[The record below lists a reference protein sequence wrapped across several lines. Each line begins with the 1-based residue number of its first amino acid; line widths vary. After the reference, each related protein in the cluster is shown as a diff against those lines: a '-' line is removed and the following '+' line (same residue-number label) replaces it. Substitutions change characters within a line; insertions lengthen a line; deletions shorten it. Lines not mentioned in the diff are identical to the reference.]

1 MSATKPMSTDSVMK
15 IGLAVLVLGLVVLGW
30 VSAFL
35 GELITP
41 TGMPWTDFSALWA
54 KIKAGEYL
62 WPGAATWILIVLAVL
77 ALVGT
82 GMLMAIFGGNKHL
95 GDGLPRYKDLEKRM
109 GKNAALAKAKQ
120 SLELP
125 ADAAEEEMIVALC
138 KLDGQT
144 LYVQHEDSMWVFAPQ
159 RSGKTL
165 FLAVG
170 IVLDAPGAV
179 IATSTKNDLP
189 MLTAVARER
198 KGEVSV
204 FDLQDISGWDNK
216 VRWNVIDGC
225 EDPDEALARG
235 KAWAGAQPMGDV
247 KNGDFFNSKAAA
259 VLGRFLHAAALG
271 GKSVDDI
278 VKWTNNFSNTEP
290 LDILRRHNAPAAFT
304 SRLQALISS
313 RAGETVDSIQETL
326 AGLLEPLSSP
336 KAMHILSPRKGEG
349 FTMEKFLEKPNTL
362 YLLTDGERSPVAPL
376 VAMFADFMFRKAQRI
391 SQGAPGGRLWPVL
404 TMVLDEAPN
413 VAAIPDMAGALS
425 DSGGRGIR
433 IIGFSQSFAQNR
445 QRWGAEAA
453 TAIRGTSSIRLFL
466 PGLEELD
473 ELDKIARAAGTTRHQ
488 RVSTSQGR
496 NGSSRTTSEEERPV
510 IRGYEIQQLPV
521 GEAFMH
527 YSNVAPARVK
537 LTPWWERPDA
547 DQITK
552 DKKAA
557 QSLKEANAADQYQH
571 DQLTEAAATRASDS
585 EAAVAGG
592 TAGDRA

>member
-1 MSATKPMSTDSVMK
+1 MSSKTSTDTVMK
-15 IGLAVLVLGLVVLGW
+15 IGLAVIVAVLVVLAW

-35 GELITP
+35 GEMLTP
-41 TGMPWTDFSALWA
+41 TGMPWTDFEALWA
-54 KIKAGEYL
+54 RIKAGKFT
-62 WPGAATWILIVLAVL
+62 WPGAASWILIVLVVL
-77 ALVGT
+77 AIVG
-82 GMLMAIFGGNKHL
+82 GGILSALFGSGKARD
-95 GDGLPRYKDLEKRM
+95 DGLPRYKDLEKRM
-109 GKNAALAKAKQ
+109 GKKAALGKAKQ

-125 ADAAEEEMIVALC
+125 ADATEDEMIVALC

-179 IATSTKNDLP
+179 IATSTKNDLLL
-189 MLTAVARER
+189 LTAVARER
-198 KGEVSV
+198 KGDVSV

-271 GKSVDDI
+271 GKSVEDV

-290 LDILRRHNAPAAFT
+290 LDILRRQNAPAAFT
-304 SRLQALISS
+304 SRLQALTSS

-336 KAMHILSPRKGEG
+336 KAMHILSPAKGEG
-349 FTMEKFLEKPNTL
+349 FTMDKFLEKPNTL

-473 ELDKIARAAGTTRHQ
+473 ELDKIARAAGTTRHR

-510 IRGYEIQQLPV
+510 IRGHEIQQLPV

-537 LTPWWERPDA
+537 LTPWWERTDA

-557 QSLKEANAADQYQH
+557 QLRKEANAADQYRQ
-571 DQLTEAAATRASDS
+571 DQLTDEATASKAADIEAAA
-585 EAAVAGG
+585 AGAPG
-592 TAGDRA
+592 GNA

>member
-1 MSATKPMSTDSVMK
+1 MSAQTSTDTIMK
-15 IGLAVLVLGLVVLGW
+15 IGLAVIIVVLVVLAW

-35 GELITP
+35 GEMITP
-41 TGMPWTDFSALWA
+41 TGMPWTDFEALTA
-54 KIKAGEYL
+54 KVKAGEFA
-62 WPGAATWILIVLAVL
+62 WPGASTWILMVLVVIAVVGAGVL
-77 ALVGT
+77 SAL
-82 GMLMAIFGGNKHL
+82 FGSKKHRD
-95 GDGLPRYKDLEKRM
+95 DGLPRYKDLEKRM
-109 GKNAALAKAKQ
+109 GKKAALAKAKQ

-125 ADAAEEEMIVALC
+125 ADATEEEMIVALC

-170 IVLDAPGAV
+170 ITLDAPGAV
-179 IATSTKNDLP
+179 IATSTKNDLL
-189 MLTAVARER
+189 MLTAIARER
-198 KGEVSV
+198 RGDVSV
-204 FDLQDISGWDNK
+204 FDLQDISGWSNK
-216 VRWNVIDGC
+216 VRWNVVDGC

-259 VLGRFLHAAALG
+259 ILGRFLHAAALG
-271 GKSVDDI
+271 DKSIDDV
-278 VKWTNNFSNTEP
+278 VKWANDFTDSEP
-290 LDILRRHNAPAAFT
+290 LEILTQHKAPAAFT
-304 SRLQALISS
+304 ARLRTLTTS

-326 AGLLEPLSSP
+326 AGLLEPLTSP
-336 KAMHILSPRKGEG
+336 KALDTLTPPKGEG
-349 FTMEKFLEKPNTL
+349 FDMEKFLEKPNTI

-376 VAMFADFMFRKAQRI
+376 VAMFADFMFRKGQRI
-391 SQGAPGGRLWPVL
+391 SQSMPGGRLWPVL

-473 ELDKIARAAGTTRHQ
+473 ELDKIARAAGTTRKE

-496 NGSSRTTSEEERPV
+496 GGSSRTVSEEERPV
-510 IRGYEIQQLPV
+510 IRGNEIQQLPV

-537 LTPWWERPDA
+537 LMPWWERADA
-547 DQITK
+547 NQIK
-552 DKKAA
+552 EDKATA
-557 QSLKEANAADQYQH
+557 QQ
-571 DQLTEAAATRASDS
+571 RR
-585 EAAVAGG
+585 
-592 TAGDRA
+592 DRDRQGAIR

>member
-1 MSATKPMSTDSVMK
+1 MSATKRMSTDSVMK
-15 IGLAVLVLGLVVLGW
+15 IGLAVIVIVLVVLGW

-35 GELITP
+35 GELLTP
-41 TGMPWTDFSALWA
+41 TGMPWTDFSALSA
-54 KIKAGEYL
+54 KIKAGEFA

-77 ALVGT
+77 ALVGA
-82 GMLMAIFGGNKHL
+82 GMLTALFGGNKHRD
-95 GDGLPRYKDLEKRM
+95 DGLPRYKDLEKRM
-109 GKNAALAKAKQ
+109 GKKAALAKAKQ

-125 ADAAEEEMIVALC
+125 DDATEEEMIVALC

-189 MLTAVARER
+189 MLTGVARQR
-198 KGEVSV
+198 KGDVSV
-204 FDLQDISGWDNK
+204 FDLQDISGWPNK
-216 VRWNVIDGC
+216 VRWNVITGC
-225 EDPDEALARG
+225 EDPDEALARA
-235 KAWAGAQPMGDV
+235 KAWAGAQPMGNV
-247 KNGDFFNSKAAA
+247 KNGDFFNSKASA

-271 GKSVDDI
+271 GKNIEDVVRWS
-278 VKWTNNFSNTEP
+278 NNFADKEP
-290 LDILRRHNAPAAFT
+290 LEILLDHGAPAAF
-304 SRLQALISS
+304 SDRLRALTTS

-336 KAMHILSPRKGEG
+336 KAMQMLSPAEGEG
-349 FTMEKFLEKPNTL
+349 FDMERFLEKPNTV

-391 SQGAPGGRLWPVL
+391 SQSMPGGRLWPVL

-413 VAAIPDMAGALS
+413 VAAIPDMASALS

-445 QRWGAEAA
+445 QRWGNEAA

-473 ELDKIARAAGTTRHQ
+473 ELDRIARAAGTTRKE

-496 NGSSRTTSEEERPV
+496 GGSSRTISEEERPV
-510 IRGYEIQQLPV
+510 IRGNEIQQLPV

-527 YSNVAPARVK
+527 YSNVAPAVVK
-537 LTPWWERPDA
+537 LMPWWERADA
-547 DQITK
+547 DQIK
-552 DKKAA
+552 SDKAA
-557 QSLKEANAADQYQH
+557 
-571 DQLTEAAATRASDS
+571 
-585 EAAVAGG
+585 AGEIV
-592 TAGDRA
+592 RKVQV

>member
-1 MSATKPMSTDSVMK
+1 MSAAKPMSTDAVMK
-15 IGLAVLVLGLVVLGW
+15 IGLAVIVIGLVVLGW

-41 TGMPWTDFSALWA
+41 TGMPWADFSALWA
-54 KIKAGEYL
+54 NIKAGEFT

-77 ALVGT
+77 ALVGA
-82 GMLMAIFGGNKHL
+82 GMLMALFGGNKHRD
-95 GDGLPRYKDLEKRM
+95 DGLPRYKDLERRM
-109 GKNAALAKAKQ
+109 GKKAALAKAKQ

-125 ADAAEEEMIVALC
+125 ADATEEEMIVALC

-189 MLTAVARER
+189 LLTGVARQR
-198 KGEVSV
+198 KGDVSV
-204 FDLQDISGWDNK
+204 FDLQDISGWPNK
-216 VRWNVIDGC
+216 VRWNVITGC
-225 EDPDEALARG
+225 QDPDEALARA
-235 KAWAGAQPMGDV
+235 KAWAGAQPMGNV
-247 KNGDFFNSKAAA
+247 KNGDFFNSKASA

-271 GKSVDDI
+271 GKSIEDV
-278 VKWTNNFSNTEP
+278 VRWSNNFADKEP
-290 LDILRRHNAPAAFT
+290 LEILLDHGAPEAF
-304 SRLQALISS
+304 SARLRALTTS

-336 KAMHILSPRKGEG
+336 KAMQMLSPGEGEG
-349 FTMEKFLEKPNTL
+349 FDMEQFLEKPNTV

-391 SQGAPGGRLWPVL
+391 SQTMPGGRLWPVL

-413 VAAIPDMAGALS
+413 VAAIPDMASALS

-445 QRWGAEAA
+445 QRWGNEAA

-473 ELDKIARAAGTTRHQ
+473 ELDKIARAAGTTRKE

-496 NGSSRTTSEEERPV
+496 GGSSRTISEEERPV
-510 IRGYEIQQLPV
+510 IRGNEIQQLPV

-527 YSNVAPARVK
+527 YSNVAPARVQ
-537 LTPWWERPDA
+537 LMPWWERPDA
-547 DQITK
+547 DQIKT
-552 DKKAA
+552 DKAA
-557 QSLKEANAADQYQH
+557 AAEIVRRVQ
-571 DQLTEAAATRASDS
+571 A
-585 EAAVAGG
+585 
-592 TAGDRA
+592 

>member
-1 MSATKPMSTDSVMK
+1 MSAKTSTDTIMK
-15 IGLAVLVLGLVVLGW
+15 IGLTVIIVVLVVLAW

-35 GELITP
+35 GEMITP
-41 TGMPWTDFSALWA
+41 TGMPWTDFEALTA
-54 KIKAGEYL
+54 KIKAGGL
-62 WPGAATWILIVLAVL
+62 AWPGASTWILIVLAVIAVVGAGIL
-77 ALVGT
+77 SAL
-82 GMLMAIFGGNKHL
+82 FGSKKTRD
-95 GDGLPRYKDLEKRM
+95 DGLPRYKDLEKRM
-109 GKNAALAKAKQ
+109 GKKAALAKAKQ

-125 ADAAEEEMIVALC
+125 ADATEEEMIVALC

-170 IVLDAPGAV
+170 ITLDAPGAV
-179 IATSTKNDLP
+179 IATSTKNDLL
-189 MLTAVARER
+189 MLTAIARER
-198 KGEVSV
+198 RGDVSV
-204 FDLQDISGWDNK
+204 FDLQDISGWSNK
-216 VRWNVIDGC
+216 VRWNVVDGC

-259 VLGRFLHAAALG
+259 ILGRFLHAAALG
-271 GKSVDDI
+271 DKSIDDV
-278 VKWTNNFSNTEP
+278 VKWANDFTDSEP
-290 LDILRRHNAPAAFT
+290 LEILTQHKAPAAFT
-304 SRLQALISS
+304 ARLRTLTTS

-326 AGLLEPLSSP
+326 AGLLEPLTSP
-336 KAMHILSPRKGEG
+336 KALDTLTPPQGEG
-349 FTMEKFLEKPNTL
+349 FDMEKFLEKPNTI

-391 SQGAPGGRLWPVL
+391 SQSMPGGRLWPVL

-473 ELDKIARAAGTTRHQ
+473 ELDKIARAAGTTRKE

-496 NGSSRTTSEEERPV
+496 GGSSRTVSEEERPV
-510 IRGYEIQQLPV
+510 IRGNEIQQLPV

-537 LTPWWERPDA
+537 LMPWWERTDA
-547 DQITK
+547 NQIK
-552 DKKAA
+552 EDKATA
-557 QSLKEANAADQYQH
+557 QQ
-571 DQLTEAAATRASDS
+571 RR
-585 EAAVAGG
+585 
-592 TAGDRA
+592 DRQGAIR

>member
-1 MSATKPMSTDSVMK
+1 MSATKRMSTDSVMK
-15 IGLAVLVLGLVVLGW
+15 IGLAVIVIILVVLGW

-35 GELITP
+35 GELLTP
-41 TGMPWTDFSALWA
+41 TGMPWTDFSALGA
-54 KIKAGEYL
+54 KIKAGEFV

-77 ALVGT
+77 ALVGA
-82 GMLMAIFGGNKHL
+82 GMLVALFGGNKHRD
-95 GDGLPRYKDLEKRM
+95 DGLPRYKDLEKRM
-109 GKNAALAKAKQ
+109 GKKAALAKAKQ

-125 ADAAEEEMIVALC
+125 DDATEEEMIVALC

-189 MLTAVARER
+189 MLTGVARQR
-198 KGEVSV
+198 KGDVSV
-204 FDLQDISGWDNK
+204 FDLQDISGWPNK
-216 VRWNVIDGC
+216 VRWNVITGC
-225 EDPDEALARG
+225 EDPDEALARA
-235 KAWAGAQPMGDV
+235 KAWAGAQPMGNV
-247 KNGDFFNSKAAA
+247 KNGDFFNSKASA

-271 GKSVDDI
+271 GKNIEDVVRWS
-278 VKWTNNFSNTEP
+278 NNFADKEP
-290 LDILRRHNAPAAFT
+290 LEILVDHGAPEAF
-304 SRLQALISS
+304 SDRLRALTTS

-336 KAMHILSPRKGEG
+336 KAMQMLSPGEGEG
-349 FTMEKFLEKPNTL
+349 FDMERFLEKPNTV

-391 SQGAPGGRLWPVL
+391 SQSMPGGRLWPVL

-413 VAAIPDMAGALS
+413 VAAIPDMASALS

-445 QRWGAEAA
+445 QRWGNEAA

-473 ELDKIARAAGTTRHQ
+473 ELDRIARAAGTTRKE

-496 NGSSRTTSEEERPV
+496 GGSSRTVSEEERPV
-510 IRGYEIQQLPV
+510 IRGNEIQQLPV

-527 YSNVAPARVK
+527 YSNVAPAVVK
-537 LTPWWERPDA
+537 LMPWWERPDA
-547 DQITK
+547 DQIK
-552 DKKAA
+552 SDKAA
-557 QSLKEANAADQYQH
+557 
-571 DQLTEAAATRASDS
+571 
-585 EAAVAGG
+585 AGEIV
-592 TAGDRA
+592 RKVQV

>member
-15 IGLAVLVLGLVVLGW
+15 IGLAVIVIGLVVLGW
-30 VSAFL
+30 VAGFL

-41 TGMPWTDFSALWA
+41 TGMPWTDFTALWA
-54 KIKAGEYL
+54 KIKAGEFV

-77 ALVGT
+77 ALVGA
-82 GMLMAIFGGNKHL
+82 GMLMALFGGNKHRT
-95 GDGLPRYKDLEKRM
+95 DGLPRYKDLEKRM
-109 GKNAALAKAKQ
+109 GKKAALAKAKQ

-125 ADAAEEEMIVALC
+125 AEATEEEMIVALC
-138 KLDGQT
+138 KLDGQI

-170 IVLDAPGAV
+170 ITLDAPGAV
-179 IATSTKNDLP
+179 IATSTKNDLL
-189 MLTAVARER
+189 MLTAIARER
-198 KGEVSV
+198 RGNVSV
-204 FDLQDISGWDNK
+204 FDLQDISGWSNK
-216 VRWNVIDGC
+216 VRWNVVDGC

-259 VLGRFLHAAALG
+259 ILGRFLHAAALG
-271 GKSVDDI
+271 DKSIDDV
-278 VKWTNNFSNTEP
+278 VKWANDFTDSEP
-290 LDILRRHNAPAAFT
+290 LEILTQHKAPAAFT
-304 SRLQALISS
+304 ARLRTLTTS

-326 AGLLEPLSSP
+326 AGLLEPLTSP
-336 KAMHILSPRKGEG
+336 KALDALTPPKGEG
-349 FTMEKFLEKPNTL
+349 FDMEKFLENPNTI

-391 SQGAPGGRLWPVL
+391 SQTMPGGRLWPVL

-473 ELDKIARAAGTTRHQ
+473 ELDKIARAAGTTRKE
-488 RVSTSQGR
+488 RISTSQGR
-496 NGSSRTTSEEERPV
+496 GGSSRTISEEERPV
-510 IRGYEIQQLPV
+510 IRGNEIQQLPV

-537 LTPWWERPDA
+537 LMPWWERADA
-547 DQITK
+547 NQIK
-552 DKKAA
+552 DDKAA
-557 QSLKEANAADQYQH
+557 AQQ
-571 DQLTEAAATRASDS
+571 RR
-585 EAAVAGG
+585 
-592 TAGDRA
+592 DRQGAIR

>member
-1 MSATKPMSTDSVMK
+1 MSAKTSTDTIMK
-15 IGLAVLVLGLVVLGW
+15 IGLTVIIVVLVVLAW

-35 GELITP
+35 GEMITP
-41 TGMPWTDFSALWA
+41 TGMPWTDFEALWA
-54 KIKAGEYL
+54 KVKAGGVL
-62 WPGAATWILIVLAVL
+62 WPGASTWILIVLAVI
-77 ALVGT
+77 AVVGA
-82 GMLMAIFGGNKHL
+82 GMLSALFGSKKHRD
-95 GDGLPRYKDLEKRM
+95 DGLPRYKDLEKRM
-109 GKNAALAKAKQ
+109 GKKAALAKAKQ

-125 ADAAEEEMIVALC
+125 ADATEEEMIVALC

-170 IVLDAPGAV
+170 IILDAPGAV

-189 MLTAVARER
+189 MLTAVARQR
-198 KGEVSV
+198 KGDVTV
-204 FDLQDISGWDNK
+204 FDLQDISGWPNK
-216 VRWNVIDGC
+216 IRWNVIDGC
-225 EDPDEALARG
+225 EDPDEALARA
-235 KAWAGAQPMGDV
+235 KAWAGAQPMGNV
-247 KNGDFFNSKAAA
+247 KNGDFFNSKASA
-259 VLGRFLHAAALG
+259 VLGRFLHAAALA
-271 GKSVDDI
+271 GKSIEDV
-278 VKWTNNFSNTEP
+278 VRWTNNFSDKEP
-290 LDILRRHNAPAAFT
+290 LDILEDHNAPAAF
-304 SRLQALISS
+304 SARLSALTTS

-336 KAMHILSPRKGEG
+336 KAMHTLSPAKGEG
-349 FTMEKFLEKPNTL
+349 FDMETFLAKPNTI

-391 SQGAPGGRLWPVL
+391 SQGMPGGRLWPVL

-445 QRWGAEAA
+445 QRWGSEAA

-473 ELDKIARAAGTTRHQ
+473 ELDKIARAAGTTRKE

-496 NGSSRTTSEEERPV
+496 GGSSRTTSEEERPV
-510 IRGYEIQQLPV
+510 IRGNEIQQLPV

-537 LTPWWERPDA
+537 LMPWWERPDA
-547 DQITK
+547 DQIRT
-552 DKKAA
+552 DKAA
-557 QSLKEANAADQYQH
+557 AAEIVRRIQ
-571 DQLTEAAATRASDS
+571 
-585 EAAVAGG
+585 V
-592 TAGDRA
+592 

>member
-1 MSATKPMSTDSVMK
+1 MSKRASTDTLLK
-15 IGLAVLVLGLVVLGW
+15 LILATTVVGLVALAW

-35 GELITP
+35 GELTTP
-41 TGMPWTDFSALWA
+41 TGMPWTNFSEL
-54 KIKAGEYL
+54 ISRFKAGTFQ
-62 WPGAATWILIVLAVL
+62 WPAAATWILIVLAVVTF
-77 ALVGT
+77 VGAAFLSVT
-82 GMLMAIFGGNKHL
+82 FGTKPHD
-95 GDGLPRYKDLEKRM
+95 DGLPRYKDLETRM
-109 GKNAALAKAKQ
+109 GKKAALAKARQ

-125 ADAAEEEMIVALC
+125 EDATEDEMIVGLG

-165 FLAVG
+165 YLAVG
-170 IVLDAPGAV
+170 IILDAPGAV

-189 MLTAVARER
+189 MLTAVARQR
-198 KGEVSV
+198 RGEVTV
-204 FDLQDISGWDNK
+204 FDLQDISGWPNK

-225 EDPDEALARG
+225 EDPDEALARA
-235 KAWAGAQPMGDV
+235 KAWAGAQPMGNV

-271 GKSVDDI
+271 GRGIEDV
-278 VKWTNNFSNTEP
+278 VRWTNNFADKEP
-290 LDILRRHNAPAAFT
+290 LEILIDHKAPEAF
-304 SRLQALISS
+304 SARLRALTTS

-336 KAMHILSPRKGEG
+336 KAMHTLSPSTGQG
-349 FTMEKFLEKPNTL
+349 FGMEEFLAKPNTI

-391 SQGAPGGRLWPVL
+391 SQRMPGGRLWPVL

-453 TAIRGTSSIRLFL
+453 TAIRGTSSVRLFL

-473 ELDKIARAAGTTRHQ
+473 ELDKIARAAGTTKQQ
-488 RVSTSQGR
+488 RVSTSQGKG
-496 NGSSRTTSEEERPV
+496 GSSRTTSEEDRPV
-510 IRGYEIQQLPV
+510 IRANEIQQLPV

-527 YSNVAPARVK
+527 YSNVRPARVK
-537 LTPWWERPDA
+537 LTPWWDREDA
-547 DQITK
+547 EQIRK
-552 DKKAA
+552 DKATAA
-557 QSLKEANAADQYQH
+557 EIVRGV
-571 DQLTEAAATRASDS
+571 E
-585 EAAVAGG
+585 V
-592 TAGDRA
+592 

>member
-1 MSATKPMSTDSVMK
+1 MSATKRMSTDSVMK
-15 IGLAVLVLGLVVLGW
+15 IGLAVIVTCLVVLGW

-35 GELITP
+35 GELLTP

-54 KIKAGEYL
+54 KIKAGEFV
-62 WPGAATWILIVLAVL
+62 WPGAATWILIVLAVISL
-77 ALVGT
+77 IGA
-82 GMLMAIFGGNKHL
+82 GMLMALFGGNKHRA
-95 GDGLPRYKDLEKRM
+95 DGLPRYKDLEQRM
-109 GKNAALAKAKQ
+109 GKRAALTKAKQ

-125 ADAAEEEMIVALC
+125 ADATEEEMIVALC

-189 MLTAVARER
+189 MLTGVARQR
-198 KGEVSV
+198 KGDVSV
-204 FDLQDISGWDNK
+204 FDLQDISGWPNK
-216 VRWNVIDGC
+216 VRWNVITGC
-225 EDPDEALARG
+225 EDPDEALARA
-235 KAWAGAQPMGDV
+235 KAWAGAQPMGNV
-247 KNGDFFNSKAAA
+247 KNGDFFNSKASA
-259 VLGRFLHAAALG
+259 VLGRFLHAAALS
-271 GKSVDDI
+271 GKSIEDV
-278 VKWTNNFSNTEP
+278 VRWSNNFADKEP
-290 LDILRRHNAPAAFT
+290 LEILVDHGAPEAF
-304 SRLQALISS
+304 SDRLRALTTS

-336 KAMHILSPRKGEG
+336 KAMQMLSPAEGEG
-349 FTMEKFLEKPNTL
+349 FDMEKFLEKPNTV

-391 SQGAPGGRLWPVL
+391 SQSMPGGRLWPVL

-413 VAAIPDMAGALS
+413 VAAIPDMASALS

-445 QRWGAEAA
+445 QRWGNEAA

-473 ELDKIARAAGTTRHQ
+473 ELDRIARAAGTTRKE

-496 NGSSRTTSEEERPV
+496 GGSSRTISEEERPV
-510 IRGYEIQQLPV
+510 IRGNEIQQLPV

-527 YSNVAPARVK
+527 YSNVAPAVVK
-537 LTPWWERPDA
+537 LMPWWERADA
-547 DQITK
+547 DQIK
-552 DKKAA
+552 SDK
-557 QSLKEANAADQYQH
+557 
-571 DQLTEAAATRASDS
+571 AS
-585 EAAVAGG
+585 AGEIV
-592 TAGDRA
+592 RKVQV

>member
-1 MSATKPMSTDSVMK
+1 MSSGNGMSTDSKMK
-15 IGLAVLVLGLVVLGW
+15 IGLAVIIVVLVMLGW

-35 GELITP
+35 GEMLTP
-41 TGMPWTDFSALWA
+41 TGMPWTDFEALWA
-54 KIKAGEYL
+54 KVKAGGFA
-62 WPGAATWILIVLAVL
+62 WPGAATWILAVLAVL
-77 ALVGT
+77 AIVGAAF
-82 GMLMAIFGGNKHL
+82 LSAKFGSKRSRD
-95 GDGLPRYKDLEKRM
+95 DGLPGYQDLEKRM
-109 GKNAALAKAKQ
+109 GKKAALAKAKQ

-125 ADAAEEEMIVALC
+125 EDATEEDMIVALC

-204 FDLQDISGWDNK
+204 FDLQDISGWENK
-216 VRWNVIDGC
+216 VRWNVIEGC

-271 GKSVDDI
+271 GKSVEDI

-349 FTMEKFLEKPNTL
+349 FTMEKFLEKPNTM

-413 VAAIPDMAGALS
+413 VAALPDMASALS

-496 NGSSRTTSEEERPV
+496 NGSSRTISEEERPV

-557 QSLKEANAADQYQH
+557 QSLKEAKAADQYQQ
-571 DQLTEAAATRASDS
+571 DRLTEAAAATKATDV
-585 EAAVAGG
+585 EAAAAGAGG
-592 TAGDRA
+592 DKS

>member
-1 MSATKPMSTDSVMK
+1 
-15 IGLAVLVLGLVVLGW
+15 
-30 VSAFL
+30 
-35 GELITP
+35 
-41 TGMPWTDFSALWA
+41 
-54 KIKAGEYL
+54 
-62 WPGAATWILIVLAVL
+62 
-77 ALVGT
+77 
-82 GMLMAIFGGNKHL
+82 
-95 GDGLPRYKDLEKRM
+95 
-109 GKNAALAKAKQ
+109 
-120 SLELP
+120 
-125 ADAAEEEMIVALC
+125 
-138 KLDGQT
+138 
-144 LYVQHEDSMWVFAPQ
+144 
-159 RSGKTL
+159 
-165 FLAVG
+165 
-170 IVLDAPGAV
+170 
-179 IATSTKNDLP
+179 
-189 MLTAVARER
+189 
-198 KGEVSV
+198 
-204 FDLQDISGWDNK
+204 
-216 VRWNVIDGC
+216 
-225 EDPDEALARG
+225 
-235 KAWAGAQPMGDV
+235 
-247 KNGDFFNSKAAA
+247 
-259 VLGRFLHAAALG
+259 
-271 GKSVDDI
+271 
-278 VKWTNNFSNTEP
+278 
-290 LDILRRHNAPAAFT
+290 
-304 SRLQALISS
+304 
-313 RAGETVDSIQETL
+313 VDSIQETL

-349 FTMEKFLEKPNTL
+349 FTMDKFLEKPNTL

-496 NGSSRTTSEEERPV
+496 TGSSRTTSEEERPV
-510 IRGYEIQQLPV
+510 IRGHEIQQLPV

-537 LTPWWERPDA
+537 LTPWWERTDA

-557 QSLKEANAADQYQH
+557 QSRKEANAADQHQQ
-571 DQLTEAAATRASDS
+571 DQLTDEATASKAADTEAAAAGTR
-585 EAAVAGG
+585 GG
-592 TAGDRA
+592 NA

>member
-1 MSATKPMSTDSVMK
+1 MSATKRMSTDSVKK
-15 IGLAVLVLGLVVLGW
+15 IGLATIVIALVVLGW

-54 KIKAGEYL
+54 KIKAGEFV

-77 ALVGT
+77 ALVGA
-82 GMLMAIFGGNKHL
+82 GMLMALFGGNVHRA
-95 GDGLPRYKDLEKRM
+95 DGLPRYKDLEKRM
-109 GKNAALAKAKQ
+109 GKKAALAKAKQ

-125 ADAAEEEMIVALC
+125 ADATEEEMIVALC

-189 MLTAVARER
+189 MLTGIARQR
-198 KGEVSV
+198 KGDVSV
-204 FDLQDISGWDNK
+204 FDLQDISGWPNK
-216 VRWNVIDGC
+216 VRWNVITGC
-225 EDPDEALARG
+225 EDPDEALARA
-235 KAWAGAQPMGDV
+235 KAWAGAQPMGNV
-247 KNGDFFNSKAAA
+247 KNGDFFNSKASA

-271 GKSVDDI
+271 GKNIEDVVRWS
-278 VKWTNNFSNTEP
+278 NNFADKEP
-290 LDILRRHNAPAAFT
+290 LEILVDHGAPEAF
-304 SRLQALISS
+304 SDRLRALTTS

-336 KAMHILSPRKGEG
+336 KAMQMLSPGEGEG
-349 FTMEKFLEKPNTL
+349 FDMEKFLEKPNTV

-391 SQGAPGGRLWPVL
+391 SQAMPGGRLWPVL

-413 VAAIPDMAGALS
+413 VAAIPDMASALS

-445 QRWGAEAA
+445 QRWGNEAA

-473 ELDKIARAAGTTRHQ
+473 ELDRIARAAGTTRKE

-496 NGSSRTTSEEERPV
+496 GGSSRTVSEEERPV
-510 IRGYEIQQLPV
+510 IRGNEIQQLPV

-527 YSNVAPARVK
+527 YSNVAPAVVK
-537 LTPWWERPDA
+537 LMPWWERADA
-547 DQITK
+547 DQIK
-552 DKKAA
+552 SDKAA
-557 QSLKEANAADQYQH
+557 
-571 DQLTEAAATRASDS
+571 
-585 EAAVAGG
+585 AGEIV
-592 TAGDRA
+592 RKVQV

>member
-1 MSATKPMSTDSVMK
+1 MSATKRMSTDSVMK
-15 IGLAVLVLGLVVLGW
+15 IGLAVIVVVLVVLGW

-41 TGMPWTDFSALWA
+41 TGMPWTDFSALWS
-54 KIKAGEYL
+54 KIKAGEFL
-62 WPGAATWILIVLAVL
+62 WPGAATWILIFLAVL
-77 ALVGT
+77 GLVGA
-82 GMLMAIFGGNKHL
+82 GILIGLLGGNKHRD
-95 GDGLPRYKDLEKRM
+95 DGLPRYKDLEKRM
-109 GKNAALAKAKQ
+109 GKKAALAKAKQ

-125 ADAAEEEMIVALC
+125 DDATEEEMIVALC

-189 MLTAVARER
+189 MLTGVARQR
-198 KGEVSV
+198 KGDVSV
-204 FDLQDISGWDNK
+204 FDLQDISGWPDK
-216 VRWNVIDGC
+216 VRWNVITGC
-225 EDPDEALARG
+225 EDPDEALARA
-235 KAWAGAQPMGDV
+235 KAWAGAQPMGNV
-247 KNGDFFNSKAAA
+247 KNGDFFNSKASA

-271 GKSVDDI
+271 GKNIEDVVRWS
-278 VKWTNNFSNTEP
+278 NNFADKEP
-290 LDILRRHNAPAAFT
+290 LEILVDHGAPEAF
-304 SRLQALISS
+304 SDRLRALTTS

-336 KAMHILSPRKGEG
+336 KAMQMLSPAEGEG
-349 FTMEKFLEKPNTL
+349 FDMEKFLEKPNTV

-391 SQGAPGGRLWPVL
+391 SQSMPGGRLWPVL

-413 VAAIPDMAGALS
+413 VAAIPDMASALS

-445 QRWGAEAA
+445 QRWGNEAA

-473 ELDKIARAAGTTRHQ
+473 ELDRIARAAGTTRKE

-496 NGSSRTTSEEERPV
+496 GGSSRTVSEEERPV
-510 IRGYEIQQLPV
+510 IRGNEIQQLPV

-527 YSNVAPARVK
+527 YSNVAPAVVK
-537 LTPWWERPDA
+537 LMPWWERPDA
-547 DQITK
+547 DQIK
-552 DKKAA
+552 ADKAA
-557 QSLKEANAADQYQH
+557 AADIVRKVQ
-571 DQLTEAAATRASDS
+571 
-585 EAAVAGG
+585 V
-592 TAGDRA
+592 

>member
-1 MSATKPMSTDSVMK
+1 MSATKRMSTDSVMK
-15 IGLAVLVLGLVVLGW
+15 IGLAVIVIVLVVLGW

-35 GELITP
+35 GELLTP

-54 KIKAGEYL
+54 KIKAGEFV
-62 WPGAATWILIVLAVL
+62 WPGAATWILIVLAVM
-77 ALVGT
+77 ALIGT
-82 GMLMAIFGGNKHL
+82 GMLMALLGGTKHRA
-95 GDGLPRYKDLEKRM
+95 DGLPRYKDLEKRM
-109 GKNAALAKAKQ
+109 GKKAALAKAKQ

-125 ADAAEEEMIVALC
+125 ADATEEEMIVALC

-189 MLTAVARER
+189 MLTGVARQR
-198 KGEVSV
+198 KGDVSV
-204 FDLQDISGWDNK
+204 FDLQDISGWPNK
-216 VRWNVIDGC
+216 VRWNVITGC
-225 EDPDEALARG
+225 EDPDEALARA
-235 KAWAGAQPMGDV
+235 KAWAGAQPMGNV
-247 KNGDFFNSKAAA
+247 KNGDFFNSKASA

-271 GKSVDDI
+271 GKNIEDVVRWS
-278 VKWTNNFSNTEP
+278 NNFADKEP
-290 LDILRRHNAPAAFT
+290 LEILVDHGAPEAF
-304 SRLQALISS
+304 SDRLRALTTS

-336 KAMHILSPRKGEG
+336 KAMQMLSPAEGEG
-349 FTMEKFLEKPNTL
+349 FDMERFLEKPNTV

-391 SQGAPGGRLWPVL
+391 SQSMPGGRLWPVL

-413 VAAIPDMAGALS
+413 VAAIPDMASALS

-445 QRWGAEAA
+445 QRWGNEAA

-473 ELDKIARAAGTTRHQ
+473 ELDRIARAAGTTRKE

-496 NGSSRTTSEEERPV
+496 GGSSRTVSEEERPV
-510 IRGYEIQQLPV
+510 IRGNEIQQLPV

-527 YSNVAPARVK
+527 YSNVAPAVVK
-537 LTPWWERPDA
+537 LMPWWERADA
-547 DQITK
+547 DQIK
-552 DKKAA
+552 SDK
-557 QSLKEANAADQYQH
+557 
-571 DQLTEAAATRASDS
+571 AS
-585 EAAVAGG
+585 AGEIV
-592 TAGDRA
+592 RKVQV

>member
-1 MSATKPMSTDSVMK
+1 MSTAKPMSTDSVMK
-15 IGLAVLVLGLVVLGW
+15 TGLAALVSGLVVLGW

-54 KIKAGEYL
+54 KIKAGELL
-62 WPGAATWILIVLAVL
+62 WPGASTWILIVLAVL

-82 GMLMAIFGGNKHL
+82 GMLMAIFGGNKHRD
-95 GDGLPRYKDLEKRM
+95 DGLPRYKDLEKRM
-109 GKNAALAKAKQ
+109 GKKAALAKAKQ

-125 ADAAEEEMIVALC
+125 EDATEEEMIVALC

-170 IVLDAPGAV
+170 ITLDAPGAV
-179 IATSTKNDLP
+179 IATSTKNDLL
-189 MLTAVARER
+189 MLTAIARER
-198 KGEVSV
+198 RGDVSV
-204 FDLQDISGWDNK
+204 FDLQDISGWSNK
-216 VRWNVIDGC
+216 VRWNVVDGC

-259 VLGRFLHAAALG
+259 ILGRFLHAAALG
-271 GKSVDDI
+271 DKSIDDV
-278 VKWTNNFSNTEP
+278 VKWANDFTDSEP
-290 LDILRRHNAPAAFT
+290 LEILTQHKAPAAFT
-304 SRLQALISS
+304 ARLRTLTTS

-326 AGLLEPLSSP
+326 AGLLEPLTSP
-336 KAMHILSPRKGEG
+336 KALDTLTPPKGEG
-349 FTMEKFLEKPNTL
+349 FDMEKFLEKPNTI

-391 SQGAPGGRLWPVL
+391 SQGMPGGRLWPVL

-473 ELDKIARAAGTTRHQ
+473 ELDKIARAAGTTRKE

-496 NGSSRTTSEEERPV
+496 GGSSRTVSEEERPV
-510 IRGYEIQQLPV
+510 IRGNEIQQLPV

-527 YSNVAPARVK
+527 YSNVAPARVN
-537 LTPWWERPDA
+537 LMPWWERADA
-547 DQITK
+547 NQIK
-552 DKKAA
+552 EDKAA
-557 QSLKEANAADQYQH
+557 AQQ
-571 DQLTEAAATRASDS
+571 RR
-585 EAAVAGG
+585 
-592 TAGDRA
+592 DRQGAIR

>member
-1 MSATKPMSTDSVMK
+1 MSATKRMSTDSVMK
-15 IGLAVLVLGLVVLGW
+15 IGLAVIVIVLVVLGW

-35 GELITP
+35 GELLTP

-54 KIKAGEYL
+54 KIKAGEFA

-77 ALVGT
+77 ALVGA
-82 GMLMAIFGGNKHL
+82 GMLMALFGGNKHRD
-95 GDGLPRYKDLEKRM
+95 DGLPRYKDLEKRM
-109 GKNAALAKAKQ
+109 GKKAALGKAKQ

-125 ADAAEEEMIVALC
+125 DDATEEEMIVALC

-189 MLTAVARER
+189 MLTGVARQR
-198 KGEVSV
+198 KGDVSV
-204 FDLQDISGWDNK
+204 FDLQDISGWPNK
-216 VRWNVIDGC
+216 VRWNVITGC
-225 EDPDEALARG
+225 EDPDEALARA
-235 KAWAGAQPMGDV
+235 KAWAGAQPMGNV
-247 KNGDFFNSKAAA
+247 KNGDFFNSKASA

-271 GKSVDDI
+271 GKNIEDVVRWS
-278 VKWTNNFSNTEP
+278 NNFADKEP
-290 LDILRRHNAPAAFT
+290 LEILVDHGAPEAF
-304 SRLQALISS
+304 SDRLRALTTS

-336 KAMHILSPRKGEG
+336 KAMQMLSPGEGEG
-349 FTMEKFLEKPNTL
+349 FDMERFLEKPNTV

-391 SQGAPGGRLWPVL
+391 SQSMPGGRLWPVL

-413 VAAIPDMAGALS
+413 VAAIPDMASALS

-445 QRWGAEAA
+445 QRWGNEAA

-473 ELDKIARAAGTTRHQ
+473 ELDRIARAAGTTRKE

-496 NGSSRTTSEEERPV
+496 GGSSRTVSEEERPV
-510 IRGYEIQQLPV
+510 IRGNEIQQLPV

-527 YSNVAPARVK
+527 YSNVAPAVVK
-537 LTPWWERPDA
+537 LMPWWERADA
-547 DQITK
+547 DQIK
-552 DKKAA
+552 SDKAA
-557 QSLKEANAADQYQH
+557 
-571 DQLTEAAATRASDS
+571 
-585 EAAVAGG
+585 AGEIV
-592 TAGDRA
+592 RKVQV